1 MAATRRLSALER
13 QLGVRLVHRTTRSLA
28 LTAEGRALLPHARVL
43 LDERAAAL
51 ASVQPVAA
59 GASGR
64 LRLTSSVAFG
74 RKMIMPIIVDFMRR
88 NPAVEVDLLMTD
100 ELVDIVAQGLDLA
113 VRIDNLADS
122 SLVAR
127 RLAANPRHLLA
138 SADYLA
144 RHGMPATLAELERH
158 RCLTISG
165 RTHWT
170 FRTGTRVQRTR
181 VAGPFSANSI
191 EGLLQACLGGLGIAN
206 LSAWFVQD
214 ELRSGRLTALVL
226 DDGEPEPLDVWAV
239 YPTSSLLP
247 AKVRLF
253 IDLLATRL
261 RDPV

>member
-13 QLGVRLVHRTTRSLA
+13 ELGVRLVHRTTRSLA
-28 LTAEGRALLPHARVL
+28 LTAEGRALLPHARIM
-43 LDERAAAL
+43 LDERAAAY
-51 ASVQPVAA
+51 ASLQPATA
-59 GASGR
+59 GAFGR

-74 RKMIMPIIVDFMRR
+74 RKMIMPIIVEFMRL

-100 ELVDIVAQGLDLA
+100 DLVDIVAQGLDLA

-138 SADYLA
+138 SPDYLA
-144 RHGMPATLAELERH
+144 LNGIPRTLAELERH

-170 FRTGTRVQRTR
+170 FRTADRVLQTR
-181 VAGPFSANSI
+181 VAGRFSANSI

-214 ELRSGRLTALVL
+214 ELRSGLLTTIVL
-226 DDGEPEPLDVWAV
+226 DDGEPAPLDVWAV
-239 YPTSSLLP
+239 YPTSSLVP

-253 IDLLATRL
+253 IDLMAARL
-261 RDPV
+261 RDPS